1 MARRKPWIYA
11 SPECQGKST
20 EFKDYSANILDGSA
34 VLSNKDTEILDFE
47 GQQKPKTAVLDQ
59 AAESLDEATESV
71 DKGADRT
78 DSAAVFMD
86 DGTRLTDKRARISDS
101 AAEFLDYGSRCMP
114 RRAGFT
120 HGNFGFGVRFLLDD
134 APFPTQS
141 GTNRRFLSKRETK
154 FLFSSENPG
163 WLRKSKKFR
172 AARF

>member
-134 APFPTQS
+134 APCGCRGGGGARCSTRRSRRSIAGRGRHPQS
-141 GTNRRFLSKRETK
+141 RRAGRGTRRCT
-154 FLFSSENPG
+154 
-163 WLRKSKKFR
+163 
-172 AARF
+172 

>member
-1 MARRKPWIYA
+1 MQIRRL
-11 SPECQGKST
+11 ECNVIGKSR
-20 EFKDYSANILDGSA
+20 
-34 VLSNKDTEILDFE
+34 DFE

-101 AAEFLDYGSRCMP
+101 AAEFLDYGAQGTP

-120 HGNFGFGVRFLLDD
+120 HGNFGFGLRFLLDD
-134 APFPTQS
+134 ALRVCRVPQRTI
-141 GTNRRFLSKRETK
+141 NL
-154 FLFSSENPG
+154 NPVC
-163 WLRKSKKFR
+163 LPVSTL
-172 AARF
+172 

>member
-120 HGNFGFGVRFLLDD
+120 HGNFGFGLRFLLDD
-134 APFPTQS
+134 AS
-141 GTNRRFLSKRETK
+141 GEVELGAGGQA
-154 FLFSSENPG
+154 LFGRSSP
-163 WLRKSKKFR
+163 KT
-172 AARF
+172 